1 MAKMH
6 MTEEKLAA
14 KQQKYKEAAAR
25 KAAKKAAQIA
35 AQKAAQKEAEK
46 ADQMRRQELAKKAQA
61 AMRERKRAQ
70 AAARQQKRRDAR
82 AEAKKKKELM
92 DSLKR
97 EAAEAAKTAASTVQ
111 RSALKA
117 LEKKLCDQHEK
128 HVQKLFAQF
137 EKKYNKQKKKSEQEL
152 EDKEILVSTL
162 HSLRQKVR
170 TLKVQLAA
178 ANCDVYRVPGHTQP
192 ISPTRRRRPESFL
205 NPDLNSRRP
214 RVIEH
219 LRPRYSPPPEPYPGH
234 LSPQRHP
241 SPRRAPVS
249 RRLTYGES
257 PPYRHRHLNHYHV
270 SPYSHRRRWLGSYKR
285 VSDMLGCQL
294 FVPNERGLHLQ
305 PATKIL

>member
-14 KQQKYKEAAAR
+14 KQQKYKQTAAR
-25 KAAKKAAQIA
+25 KAEKKAAQI
-35 AQKAAQKEAEK
+35 AAQKEAEK
-46 ADQMRRQELAKKAQA
+46 ADQIRRQKLSKKAQSA
-61 AMRERKRAQ
+61 IREHKHAQ
-70 AAARQQKRRDAR
+70 AVARQQKKRDAR
-82 AEAKKKKELM
+82 AEAKKKKEFV

-111 RSALKA
+111 RSALKV

-128 HVQKLFAQF
+128 HVQKLFVQF
-137 EKKYNKQKKKSEQEL
+137 EKKYNKQKEKSEQEL

-170 TLKVQLAA
+170 TLKVQLAV

-192 ISPTRRRRPESFL
+192 ISPTRRRRPASFL
-205 NPDLNSRRP
+205 NPDLSSRRP

-270 SPYSHRRRWLGSYKR
+270 SPYSHRRR
-285 VSDMLGCQL
+285 
-294 FVPNERGLHLQ
+294 
-305 PATKIL
+305 